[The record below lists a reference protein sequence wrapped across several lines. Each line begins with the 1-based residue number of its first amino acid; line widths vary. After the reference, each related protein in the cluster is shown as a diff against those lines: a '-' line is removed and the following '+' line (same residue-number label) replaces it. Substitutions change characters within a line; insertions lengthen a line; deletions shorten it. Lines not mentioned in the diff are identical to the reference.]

1 MSSVKAGRQPVLPS
15 PGWGR
20 WPRSG
25 RMRSSPRPAFAA
37 CPPASIPRAPGPE
50 TPGKSAMHYFQRR
63 AGGSPYCLPP
73 VGGPERP
80 EKSPVDCFQ
89 RKAGGSPGRW
99 PRSGR
104 MRSSPPGIPP
114 LAAEDT
120 PSSLPNLPADACQA
134 DDLIR
139 LLASARIHLPQPG
152 EGLRSLPCCTHDNA
166 AVSKTSPVDC
176 FQRKAGGSPG
186 RLRQSLRMILPLQTQ
201 QIARI
206 ICSVCSH
213 TPSIPKDMRRLR

>member
-104 MRSSPPGIPP
+104 MRSSPPGKVPSP
-114 LAAEDT
+114 AEET
-120 PSSLPNLPADACQA
+120 PSSLP
-134 DDLIR
+134 I
-139 LLASARIHLPQPG
+139 LPQAHTRQTTSSVSSLALGSTFPNPG
-152 EGLRSLPCCTHDNA
+152 KAYEVFLA
-166 AVSKTSPVDC
+166 APMTMPQCLKPVRWTVFSERRAAAPDGC
-176 FQRKAGGSPG
+176 DKASG
-186 RLRQSLRMILPLQTQ
+186 
-201 QIARI
+201 
-206 ICSVCSH
+206 
-213 TPSIPKDMRRLR
+213 